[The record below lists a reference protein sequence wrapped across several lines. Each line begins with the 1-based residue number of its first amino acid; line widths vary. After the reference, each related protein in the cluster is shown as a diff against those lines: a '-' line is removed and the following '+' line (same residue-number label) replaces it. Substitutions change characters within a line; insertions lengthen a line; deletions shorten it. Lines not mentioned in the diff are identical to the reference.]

1 MRRERDLPS
10 AALCA
15 SMSSGVRIVLTKYT
29 KLALLGLLKS
39 LIFTLSIISVIIYTE
54 NCIEVAIT
62 ASLNSLLVFY
72 TLRI

>member
-10 AALCA
+10 AGLCA